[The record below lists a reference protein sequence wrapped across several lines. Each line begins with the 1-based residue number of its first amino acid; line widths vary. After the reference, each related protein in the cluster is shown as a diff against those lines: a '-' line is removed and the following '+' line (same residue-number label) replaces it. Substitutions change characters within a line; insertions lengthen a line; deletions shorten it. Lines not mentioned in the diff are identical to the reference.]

1 MALLGQTFSYGMARK
16 GTWADNKII
25 QSVANSLNVTTGTQF
40 NLLFNWTS
48 VTKGMVKSTYEPSG
62 L

>member
-1 MALLGQTFSYGMARK
+1 MIHA
-16 GTWADNKII
+16 
-25 QSVANSLNVTTGTQF
+25 VANSLNVTTGTQF
-40 NLLFNWTS
+40 NVFWRVLVKPPWTS